1 VKARS
6 SNVVSANPH
15 RALCELHERTR
26 VASGDAKFV
35 ERVMAMVRSR
45 ELDWGWFLQNAARRC
60 IVVCGV
66 LVVAAVWW
74 ALRSRELVPVAYVVT
89 DNPLEAPW

>member
-1 VKARS
+1 MNALKA
-6 SNVVSANPH
+6 NAVSANPH
-15 RALCELHERTR
+15 RTLRELEERTS
-26 VASGDAKFV
+26 VSCSDAKFV
-35 ERVMAMVRSR
+35 DRVMAMVRSR